1 MNSSNSITVTE
12 FAQSIKMADAAIPD
26 LLQKIK
32 AAGIDGVTSVTS
44 KITTEQKQI
53 LLAHLKGAVITIKPK
68 KISLKKTTTSSIKT
82 SKGVK
87 VAVTVKKRRVYIE
100 KKPDPKLESVEIE
113 KKIEEQTA
121 DKTVVAKVVTEE
133 KTVKIEAKKIAT
145 KKPKPV
151 AATTSFVKST
161 TKAKEKDKAKK
172 SAPRDKA
179 GITSNKTAKRIHV
192 SDLDS
197 DYELASASKIRRTPG
212 HKKHGIAAN
221 VHGFAK
227 PVKPMVYDVAI
238 PETITVA
245 ELAKKMSS
253 KSGALIKVLM
263 QMGTMASINQT
274 LDQET
279 AILAVE
285 EMGHNAHPIK
295 DISIQESLDIQDVT
309 EKISR
314 APIVTVMGHVDHGK
328 TSLLDYIR
336 KTKVASGEAGGITQH
351 IGAYKVA
358 TSKGEITF
366 LDTPGHEAF
375 TAMRVRG
382 AKCTDIIILVVA
394 ADDGVMPQTV
404 EAIGHAKAA
413 GVPIIVAINKI
424 DKPEADLE
432 RIKTEVSQHDL
443 IPEDWGGDVM
453 FMPVSALEGTGVEEL
468 LDAVSLQA
476 EMLELTAS
484 ATGPARGVVLEARL
498 DKGRGSVASIL
509 VTSGVL
515 QRGDIVLAGLEY
527 GKTRALLDQSG
538 AKVNSVGPATP
549 VEMLG
554 LSGVPDAGDE
564 VLILSDER
572 SAREIADKR
581 REQHKAKKLMRQ
593 QASKLEGFLNR
604 VKIDPDKIKDA
615 ADADTPVIEVK
626 ELRILLKT
634 DVHGS
639 LDALSVAL
647 TKLTNEEVK
656 VVIVYEGVG
665 GINTSDINLSMA
677 SGAIII
683 GFNVRAD
690 SAARNLA
697 KREAITLNYHSII
710 YDVIDNVQSAVS
722 GLEAPKYQ
730 ETILGIA
737 EVRDVFR
744 SAKLGA
750 VAGCMVVDG
759 VVKRGSPIR
768 ILRNNIVIYEGEL
781 ESLRR
786 FKDDAS
792 EVRNGMECGIGVKNY
807 NDIKSGD
814 QIESYEKTLL
824 K

>member
-1 MNSSNSITVTE
+1 
-12 FAQSIKMADAAIPD
+12 MADAAIPD